1 MTARYALTAIACA
14 FALAGCVAG
23 PNYKSPEPDAPG
35 QTPFVGATSPHVTS
49 AAPVDQWW
57 HLYESSV
64 LDGYIQEALK
74 ANTDLRIAE
83 ANLRQARAVLRASRF
98 ARLPSTTIGASV
110 DYGRESA
117 AAQGKTVPNKT
128 DTTYD
133 AGIDASYQVDLFG
146 QVTRAIQASRAN
158 AEAVEAGYALVRI
171 TVAAEV
177 ARAYADACSYGLQLD
192 VANTSVKLQQDQY
205 DLTSQQFDAGRGT
218 AFDVARAGALLDQTR
233 ARIPT
238 FQAAQRSALY
248 RLAVLM
254 GKAPSD
260 YPKEAEAC
268 RTPPT
273 ITTPIPVGD
282 GTSLLKRR
290 PDVRQAE
297 RALAAATARIGVA
310 VADLYPKV
318 TLGASVGTTALSV
331 SNLNNREA
339 LRFGI
344 GPLISWSF
352 PNIAVA
358 EAEIQS
364 AKASA
369 AAALAA
375 YEGTWLD
382 ALRDTESALANYAN
396 ELDRTDAL
404 RSARDQSQEAAKLAR
419 ARYDAGGISFLEVL
433 QAESTL
439 ADNSLALAQ
448 SQSQLATDQIALFL
462 ALGGG
467 WR

>member
-1 MTARYALTAIACA
+1 MGGSRRQNWAK
-14 FALAGCVAG
+14 
-23 PNYKSPEPDAPG
+23 PSPDKHE
-35 QTPFVGATSPHVTS
+35 
-49 AAPVDQWW
+49 
-57 HLYESSV
+57 
-64 LDGYIQEALK
+64 
-74 ANTDLRIAE
+74 
-83 ANLRQARAVLRASRF
+83 
-98 ARLPSTTIGASV
+98 
-110 DYGRESA
+110 
-117 AAQGKTVPNKT
+117 
-128 DTTYD
+128 TTYD

-158 AEAVEAGYALVRI
+158 AQAVEAGYHLVRI

-192 VANTSVKLQQDQY
+192 VANRSVKLQQDQY
-205 DLTSQQFDAGRGT
+205 DLTNQQLKAGRGT
-218 AFDVARAGALLDQTR
+218 GLDLARAGALLDQTR

-238 FQAAQRSALY
+238 LQAGQRSALY

-254 GKAPSD
+254 GKAPAD
-260 YPKEAEAC
+260 YPKEAETC
-268 RTPPT
+268 RKPPT

-282 GTSLLKRR
+282 GTTLLKRR

-297 RALAAATARIGVA
+297 RQLAAATAQIGVA

-331 SNLNNREA
+331 SDLNNKEA
-339 LRFGI
+339 LRFGL

-369 AAALAA
+369 AAALAS

-404 RSARDQSQEAAKLAR
+404 RSARDQSEQAAKLAR
-419 ARYDAGGISFLEVL
+419 ARYDAGGASFLDVL

-467 WR
+467 WQ